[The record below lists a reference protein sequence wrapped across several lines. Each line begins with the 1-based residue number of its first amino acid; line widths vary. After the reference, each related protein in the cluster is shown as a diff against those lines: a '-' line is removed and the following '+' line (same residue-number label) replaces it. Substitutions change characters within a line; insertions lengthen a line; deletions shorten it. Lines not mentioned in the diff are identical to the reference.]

1 MRIPRG
7 ILEWYSEGLRILC
20 EFLENTN
27 AMRYSGGILWYSR
40 TFDEYGAHTLPHAR
54 ILVYSCAFLMYSVE
68 YGQFW
73 EMCRIRVELRVE
85 YGRIRVF

>member
-1 MRIPRG
+1 
-7 ILEWYSEGLRILC
+7 
-20 EFLENTN
+20 
-27 AMRYSGGILWYSR
+27 MRYSGGILWYSR

-73 EMCRIRVELRVE
+73 EMCRIRVEYGSNTVE
-85 YGRIRVF
+85 YVYSDNKKGFCDNQKGLTRDREG